1 MIQAIRGFRDVLPD
15 EGRRWRFVEDALR
28 RVLCSYAY
36 EEVQLPLL
44 ESTELF
50 SRGVGEATDIVE
62 KEMYSLTDRDGDSI
76 TLRPEGTA
84 SCARALQQHGLLF
97 NQTQRVFY
105 TGPMFRYERPQKG
118 RYRQFHQVG
127 AEVFGLVGPDIDAEL
142 VMLGQAFWQQL
153 GIEREIRLELNTL
166 GSVEARAAYRDALV
180 GYLDPYRSELD
191 ADSQRRLQQNP
202 LRILDSKDP
211 RTRQILSGAPELP
224 EFVDAEGREHFAG
237 LCSLLDELG
246 VAYQVNPRLVRGL
259 DYYTHT
265 VFEWITDSL
274 GSQGAVCAGGRYDGL
289 VERIGGRGTPAA
301 GFAVGL
307 ERVIL
312 LHQALNESAGAACEL
327 GPAADVYLCVMAPGH
342 QGWAMTLAQKLRNGL
357 PGFRIRTHAGGG
369 KLKNQMKRADQSG
382 ARYALVIGE
391 DEVQS
396 DCPTL
401 KYLREDRPQES
412 LMVEELIR
420 RLSAAESG
428 QI

>member
-1 MIQAIRGFRDVLPD
+1 MIQSIRGFRDVLPD
-15 EGRRWRFVEDALR
+15 EGRRWRLVEDVLR
-28 RVLCSYAY
+28 RVLSSYAY
-36 EEVQLPLL
+36 EEVHLPLL

-84 SCARALQQHGLLF
+84 SCARAMQQHGLLF

-127 AEVFGLVGPDIDAEL
+127 AEVFGLAGPDIDAEL
-142 VMLGQAFWQQL
+142 IMLGQAFWQQL
-153 GIEREIRLELNTL
+153 GIEGEIRLELNTL
-166 GSVEARAAYRDALV
+166 GSGEARAAYRDALV

-191 ADSQRRLQQNP
+191 ADSQRRLDQNP
-202 LRILDSKDP
+202 LRILDSKDS
-211 RTRQILSGAPELP
+211 RTQQILSGAPELP
-224 EFVDAEGREHFAG
+224 DFVDADGHEHFAR
-237 LCSLLDELG
+237 LCALLDELG

-265 VFEWITDSL
+265 VFEWITHAL

-289 VERIGGRGTPAA
+289 VERIGGRDTPAA

-312 LHQALNESAGAACEL
+312 LQQAVSEAEGVASAL
-327 GPAADVYLCVMAPGH
+327 DPAADIYVCVMAPAH
-342 QGWAMTLAQKLRNGL
+342 QAWAMMLAEKLRNGL

-382 ARYALVIGE
+382 ARYALVIGD

-412 LMVEELIR
+412 LKVEDVIQ
-420 RLSAAESG
+420 RLRAAESG
-428 QI
+428 HG